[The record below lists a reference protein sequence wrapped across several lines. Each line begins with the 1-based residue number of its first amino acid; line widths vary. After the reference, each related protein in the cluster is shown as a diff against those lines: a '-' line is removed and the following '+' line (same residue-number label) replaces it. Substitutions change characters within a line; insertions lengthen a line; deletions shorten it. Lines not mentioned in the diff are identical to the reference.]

1 MLIHFV
7 HGEKGGVGKSWFCR
21 LLVEYCTTKI
31 QAKIILVESD
41 SSNPDVGRYYPS
53 IQRKIFFSEDDKR
66 SYDVDQIFKLSEN
79 LPVIVNLPAQVDA
92 PLNDWIERNG
102 LVDVDFEELLIYKW
116 FVCTGEP
123 DSIDLFKKSVTAL
136 SGKIKHILVKN
147 MGVTGSFE
155 ANWKRWD
162 ANADFGEFLKS
173 NKVLV
178 MKLDPLHRND
188 ADVIVVSQLSF
199 DEAISNQSKVDR
211 LVKRRLRIYRDLVFD
226 AIEGVKLPRIQALP
240 LGEFGDEPQN
250 DLIPLIG
257 LEVFDGHTN
266 SDAAENPPESSD
278 NKGVANEQSSESE
291 TARDTSSTEDKTPSD
306 SSDSSSSKG
315 SKRSKTKDKGDTSNQ
330 PVTVC

>member
-66 SYDVDQIFKLSEN
+66 SYDVDQIFKLSED

-92 PLNDWIERNG
+92 PLNNWIERNG
-102 LVDVDFEELLIYKW
+102 LVDADFEELLIYKW

-155 ANWKRWD
+155 ANWKRWED
-162 ANADFGEFLKS
+162 NADFGEFLES
-173 NKVLV
+173 NNVQV
-178 MKLDPLHRND
+178 MKLEPLHRND

-199 DEAISNQSKVDR
+199 DEAISKQSKVER

-226 AIEGVKLPRIQALP
+226 AIEAVKLPRSQVLP
-240 LGEFGDEPQN
+240 LGEFGQEQQKE
-250 DLIPLIG
+250 LISLIG

-266 SDAAENPPESSD
+266 PDADPNRTESSARTVETEVEAAATE
-278 NKGVANEQSSESE
+278 GESPSSNS
-291 TARDTSSTEDKTPSD
+291 TSG
-306 SSDSSSSKG
+306 DSSSSKG
-315 SKRSKTKDKGDTSNQ
+315 SKRSKKDKSDKSNQ
-330 PVTVC
+330 AISVF